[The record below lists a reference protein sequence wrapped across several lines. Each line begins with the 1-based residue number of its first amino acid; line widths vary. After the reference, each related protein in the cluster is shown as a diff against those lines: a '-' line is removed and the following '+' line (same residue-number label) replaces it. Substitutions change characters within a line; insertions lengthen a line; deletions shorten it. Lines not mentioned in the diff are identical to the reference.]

1 MSPRET
7 AARERVARDE
17 ARLDGK
23 LEGKLDGK
31 YVGDQAAGRRTNQ
44 SMGEVFVEFWR
55 HPSPWLLGT
64 ALAAAVTGR
73 VLAGSGSWWELVI
86 PVGLVAVLPVVEW
99 LVHVFILH
107 WKPRRVAGLR
117 LDPLLAR
124 KHRAHHASPRE
135 IPLVFIPW
143 QAQLWLAPTWTAVA
157 WASTVAWTGSWTAM
171 FTLLVS
177 IYAIKSTYE
186 WTHYL
191 LHSDYRPKSAYYR
204 RIWRH
209 HRLHHYKSEHYWFTV
224 TSAGTA
230 DRLFRT
236 APDPASVPTSP
247 TVQRLHDLS
256 L

>member
-1 MSPRET
+1 MSPREVH
-7 AARERVARDE
+7 AERRVADDE

-23 LEGKLDGK
+23 
-31 YVGDQAAGRRTNQ
+31 YVGDKAAGRRTHQ
-44 SMGEVFVEFWR
+44 SLAEVFAEFWR
-55 HPSPWLLGT
+55 HPSPYLLGS
-64 ALAAAVTGR
+64 ALAAAITGR
-73 VLAGSGSWWELVI
+73 VLAGPGSWWELLV

-107 WKPRRVAGLR
+107 WRPRHLGPLT

-124 KHRAHHASPRE
+124 KHRLHHASPRE

-143 QAQLWLAPTWTAVA
+143 QAQLWLAPAWTALA
-157 WASTVAWTGSWTAM
+157 WLVTPTWPAM
-171 FTLLVS
+171 FTLLVA
-177 IYAIKSTYE
+177 IYAIKSGYE

-191 LHSDYRPKSAYYR
+191 LHSDYRPKSAWYR
-204 RIWRH
+204 KVWRN

-224 TSAGTA
+224 TTAGTA
-230 DRLFRT
+230 DRVFGT
-236 APDPASVPTSP
+236 APDPSTVPTSP